1 MIKLVGHFQLA
12 FVRSLYCECPHHT
25 YDSHQLV
32 HLRQINI
39 SMGITA
45 IYSSSHLSVQD
56 LLSIMSLK
64 DGDVQYDPLEPEPE
78 PDEQSK
84 HFLHIN
90 VSRNLPELER

>member
-1 MIKLVGHFQLA
+1 
-12 FVRSLYCECPHHT
+12 
-25 YDSHQLV
+25 
-32 HLRQINI
+32 
-39 SMGITA
+39 MGITA

-64 DGDVQYDPLEPEPE
+64 DDDVQYDPPEPE
-78 PDEQSK
+78 PQPEQAK

>member
-1 MIKLVGHFQLA
+1 
-12 FVRSLYCECPHHT
+12 
-25 YDSHQLV
+25 
-32 HLRQINI
+32 
-39 SMGITA
+39 MGITA

-64 DGDVQYDPLEPEPE
+64 DGDVHYEPPEPEPE
-78 PDEQSK
+78 SSK